1 MNDSEDK
8 LRAALQRLEQS
19 TQKVIETRGYTKDV
33 KSLKVLEE
41 MIREQLTNANTR
53 SSTRSIR

>member
-1 MNDSEDK
+1 MSETQDK
-8 LRAALQRLEQS
+8 LKSALERLEQS

-33 KSLKVLEE
+33 KSLKLLEE

-53 SSTRSIR
+53 SSTRTIR